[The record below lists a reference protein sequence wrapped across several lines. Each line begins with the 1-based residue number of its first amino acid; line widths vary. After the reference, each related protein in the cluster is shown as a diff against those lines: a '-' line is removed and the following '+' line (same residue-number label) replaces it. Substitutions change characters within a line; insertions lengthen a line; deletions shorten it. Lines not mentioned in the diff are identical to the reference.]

1 LIGSDRDG
9 LELGLEIGLGII
21 DRRSEPNTVLVEL
34 QWMSLYTES
43 WLMPFCWWSTCPT
56 ATHSACSPVMLPL

>member
-43 WLMPFCWWSTCPT
+43 
-56 ATHSACSPVMLPL
+56 